1 MDKLVYVV
9 MDTKGSGRIVGVF
22 ENEAKADEIL
32 AINPMYYRLT
42 RIGMN
47 EVNPDCVR
55 WASDA
60 EGRTKL
66 ERLSTQLRAI
76 SED

>member
-1 MDKLVYVV
+1 MDRLVYVV
-9 MDTKGSGRIVGVF
+9 MDMKGNGRVVGVF
-22 ENEAKADEIL
+22 ENEAKAEEIL

-55 WASDA
+55 WVQD
-60 EGRTKL
+60 EQWRTKL
-66 ERLSTQLRAI
+66 ERLSTQMRAL